1 MMTVEGHLLI
11 LTVAGHRQLVTVEA
25 RPLFMT
31 VVAHRLFMIVE
42 VRHQAATVVTIVK
55 VNVEREIVGMV
66 MVTALDVVIMM
77 TTGHHKAAVN
87 IGDHQ
92 GMSGDVEGRKRDIE
106 EEGGRSQ
113 QKKGGGMLSHVLV
126 IK

>member
-1 MMTVEGHLLI
+1 
-11 LTVAGHRQLVTVEA
+11 
-25 RPLFMT
+25 MT
-31 VVAHRLFMIVE
+31 VVVHRLFMIVE
-42 VRHQAATVVTIVK
+42 VHHQAATVVTIVK
-55 VNVEREIVGMV
+55 VNVEREIVV

-106 EEGGRSQ
+106 EGEGRSQ